1 MLEAARG
8 PETDRLWS
16 GQHLG
21 SVLPSASWL
30 NQLANWGEPILTPVS
45 HCHNSQQPSIHPST
59 VLSAHLLQH
68 PLRCAALRAALYFR
82 RWCGARWICG
92 SPGETKKLN
101 AAVHGSMNRGTLL
114 EIRASKTTRLLLV
127 SHDAQLQ
134 VQPRIVRLG
143 ARPPRF
149 RSPPTPGPPPPI
161 LLGPRCHC
169 DCAHVHHQPA
179 RR

>member
-1 MLEAARG
+1 MQGVSSGKKIRFTTTIIFPVPLRKASTKFPKTRNQDNTVLFVSKPLPLAPLPPQSPVIGHTQVCRNTTSLAHFTDHGQNSAVKGNAMICFFARNYV
-8 PETDRLWS
+8 S
-16 GQHLG
+16 G

-92 SPGETKKLN
+92 
-101 AAVHGSMNRGTLL
+101 R
-114 EIRASKTTRLLLV
+114 
-127 SHDAQLQ
+127 LQ
-134 VQPRIVRLG
+134 V
-143 ARPPRF
+143 
-149 RSPPTPGPPPPI
+149 
-161 LLGPRCHC
+161 
-169 DCAHVHHQPA
+169 
-179 RR
+179 